1 MKNTLLNLEVGPAL
15 DATITCGIA
24 VAQAFG
30 GYLEGLHVRPVQPDV
45 IAAGADGFIAAA
57 PDLVAGFEQDA
68 KARAERLRNAFE
80 IAVRAAGLPRFLEPH
95 GTGAAADWHLGAGAA
110 ANVLGGYGR
119 IFDLIVVGR
128 PVANGLA
135 PSTAALEG
143 ALFESGRLLMIVPA
157 SVTSLKMNRILVS
170 WNGSTETSRTVALA
184 MPFLDRATSIIVHCV
199 EKGMVSGPSGGA
211 LARML
216 ERRGLSVEVAEH
228 PGDDRPVGKVTL
240 DEAERLG
247 ADLIVKGAYTQS
259 RLRQMI
265 FGGATSYILANAER
279 PVLMAN

>member
-1 MKNTLLNLEVGPAL
+1 MKTILVNLEVSAAL
-15 DATITCGIA
+15 DATILCGVG
-24 VAQAFG
+24 VAKAFD

-68 KARAERLRNAFE
+68 KARADRLRDEFE
-80 IAVRAAGLPRFLEPH
+80 SKVRAADLPRFVEP
-95 GTGAAADWHLGAGAA
+95 GNSGPAADWHLGAGAA

-128 PVANGLA
+128 PMADSLA

-143 ALFESGRLLMIVPA
+143 ALFESGRLLMIVP
-157 SVTSLKMNRILVS
+157 SVVTDFKMDRVLIS
-170 WNGSTETSRTVALA
+170 WNGSTETSRTIAHA
-184 MPFLDRATSIIVHCV
+184 MPFLNRAKSVIVHSV
-199 EKGMVSGPSGGA
+199 EKGMVSGPSGDA
-211 LARML
+211 LGRML
-216 ERRGLSVEVAEH
+216 GRRGLSVEVVTH

-240 DEAERLG
+240 DEARRLG

-265 FGGATSYILANAER
+265 FGGATSYILSNSEL
-279 PVLMAN
+279 PVLMSH

>member
-1 MKNTLLNLEVGPAL
+1 MKTILVNLEVSAAL
-15 DATITCGIA
+15 DATLACSIG
-24 VAQAFG
+24 VAKEFG
-30 GYLEGLHVRPVQPDV
+30 SYLEGLHVRPVQPDV

-68 KARAERLRNAFE
+68 RERAEKLRDAFE
-80 IAVRAAGLPRFLEPH
+80 NAVRSAGMPRFLEP
-95 GTGAAADWHLGAGAA
+95 GAVGPVADWHLGAGAA
-110 ANVLGGYGR
+110 ANVLGSYGR

-128 PVANGLA
+128 PVSDSLT

-143 ALFESGRLLMIVPA
+143 ALFEAGRLLMIAPPSA
-157 SVTSLKMNRILVS
+157 TRIGFDRILIS
-170 WNGSTETSRTVALA
+170 WNGSTETSRTIALA
-184 MPFLDRATSIIVHCV
+184 MPFLDRAKSVIVHTV
-199 EKGMVSGPSGGA
+199 EKGTVPGPSGES

-216 ERRGLSVEVAEH
+216 ERRGLHVEVVNH

-240 DEAERLG
+240 DEAQRMG

-265 FGGATSYILANAER
+265 FGGATSYILANVEV
-279 PVLMAN
+279 PVLMSH